1 MNRLILLTI
10 LLFSL
15 VNGYSQLQY
24 ATYYNPMDGVTY
36 NIQTET
42 AKDNDYSI
50 YVYGMHITTD
60 VETGGFYIQKKYL
73 EGFLSNFLV
82 AKQKYEA
89 WTKTA
94 KENKI
99 EDLAKKIEIPKSQKI
114 GGFFKSGDS
123 TSLDTKSINRHLKP
137 VYSFLVTKDKGL
149 IKYYLAIFT
158 DAFVDPQVPLL
169 ISSGYGL
176 IFSSP
181 EEAMSFYSLLQP
193 EKINA
198 FLSKQ
203 PKLDELFR

>member
-1 MNRLILLTI
+1 MNRFILLTFG
-10 LLFSL
+10 LFSL
-15 VNGYSQLQY
+15 VNGYSQVQY
-24 ATYYNPMDGVTY
+24 ATYYNPMNAVTY
-36 NIQTET
+36 NIQVET
-42 AKDNDYSI
+42 AKDDDCSI
-50 YVYGMHITTD
+50 YVYAMHITTD
-60 VETGGFYIQKKYL
+60 VETGGFYIQKKNL
-73 EGFLSNFLV
+73 EGFLADFLV

-89 WTKTA
+89 WTITA

-99 EDLAKKIEIPKSQKI
+99 QDLAKKIEIPKSQKI

-123 TSLDTKSINRHLKP
+123 TSLTAWSINRHVKP
-137 VYSFLVTKDKGL
+137 VYSFLVTKDNGV

-158 DAFVDPQVPLL
+158 DLIVDPKMPLL
-169 ISSGYGL
+169 KSSGYGL

-181 EEAMSFYSLLQP
+181 GEAMSFYSLLQP

>member
-82 AKQKYEA
+82 AKQKYEE

-99 EDLAKKIEIPKSQKI
+99 EDLAKKIETPKLQKI

-123 TSLDTKSINRHLKP
+123 TSSHARSINRHVKP
-137 VYSFLVTKDKGL
+137 VYTFLVTKDKGL
-149 IKYYLAIFT
+149 TKYYLAIFT
-158 DAFVDPQVPLL
+158 DAFVDPKSPLL
-169 ISSGYGL
+169 FSSGYGL

-181 EEAMSFYSLLQP
+181 EEAMNFYSLLQP